1 MLIVR
6 PIKSDDSEAF
16 VDFAAATGV
25 GHTNLPNHPQRLAQ
39 KISHSELSFAANLDQ
54 GGEEGYTFVMEDT
67 QTSRL
72 VGTCT
77 VDAAVGLSE
86 PFYSYRVD
94 QVVHASTD
102 LNINNRIPA
111 LHMGHD
117 YTGASRLSSFYL
129 EPDYRCNYYDQL
141 LSKSRLLF
149 MACFPERFA
158 ATTIAEIKG
167 VIDEQGVSPF
177 WESVG
182 RHFFSMDFAE
192 ADLLTASSNKRF
204 IANLMPR
211 YPLYVPLLSDTAQT
225 VIGQHHDD
233 VEDIVN
239 ILEHEGLHFEGHV
252 DIFDA
257 GPILEVRT
265 RHIRA
270 IRHAEQIKVQA
281 GDPVEQ
287 GKRVLVSNNSCHD
300 FRCIIARKQGA
311 ALILSESQLK
321 GLQVANGNTVTY
333 CPL

>member
-6 PIKSDDSEAF
+6 PIKNDDGEDF
-16 VDFAAATGV
+16 NNFAAATGV
-25 GHTNLPNHPQRLAQ
+25 GHTNLPNHPTQLAQ
-39 KISHSELSFAANLDQ
+39 KINHSELSFASSVDHA
-54 GGEEGYTFVMEDT
+54 GEEGYTFVMEDT
-67 QTSRL
+67 HTHRL

-77 VDAAVGLSE
+77 VDATVGLSQ
-86 PFYSYRVD
+86 PYCTYRVD
-94 QVVHASTD
+94 QVTHSSVD
-102 LNINNRIPA
+102 LKINNRVPA
-111 LHMGHD
+111 LHMNYD

-129 EPDYRCNYYDQL
+129 EPDYRCNFYDQL

-158 ATTIAEIKG
+158 ATTIAEMKG
-167 VIDEQGVSPF
+167 VIDDEGISPF

-182 RHFFSMDFAE
+182 RHFFTMDFAE
-192 ADLLTASSNKRF
+192 ADLLTTSSNKHF

-211 YPLYVPLLSDTAQT
+211 YPLYVPLLNAKAQA
-225 VIGQHHDD
+225 VIGEHHED

-239 ILEHEGLHFEGHV
+239 ILEHEGLHFAGHV

-270 IRHAEQIKVQA
+270 IRHAEQAQVA
-281 GDPVEQ
+281 VGDEVLV
-287 GKRVLVSNNSCHD
+287 GKRVLVCNNNCLD
-300 FRCIIARKQGA
+300 FRCIIVRKQGP
-311 ALILSESQLK
+311 LLLLSEAQLEA
-321 GLQVANGNTVTY
+321 LQVAAGNTLTY